1 MNEINSFTFYKN
13 YYELLD
19 NLPKEDKYI
28 MLEAI
33 VDYVFKDKEPILDGL
48 NKAIWNNLKMPID
61 TSKNNSLRS
70 IGKGAPKGNK
80 NAEKN
85 KPKTNQKQ
93 TKNKPKTN
101 RKGNRKQ
108 TNNISTFLFLIS
120 NFNYL
125 DKGLLR
131 EKIEEWLTYKE
142 ERNEIYKETGLKSL
156 LKQIENNCR
165 TYGEEAVIELI
176 DECMAKNWK
185 GIIWEK
191 LKDREKLPDWWD
203 KTNKDFKEELT
214 DEERR
219 ELEAIKNGTYRA

>member
-19 NLPKEDKYI
+19 NLPKEDKYT

-33 VDYVFKDKEPILDGL
+33 VDYVFKDKEPELEGL

-80 NAEKN
+80 NAK
-85 KPKTNQKQ
+85 KTNQKQ

-101 RKGNRKQ
+101 QKGNRKQ

-125 DKGLLR
+125 DRELLR
-131 EKIEEWLTYKE
+131 GKIEEWLTYKE

-156 LKQIENNCR
+156 LKQIENNCKA
-165 TYGEEAVIELI
+165 YGEKAVIELI

-191 LKDREKLPDWWD
+191 LKDREKLPSWWN
-203 KTNKDFKEELT
+203 KTNKDFEEEVD
-214 DEERR
+214 DEIRAKA
-219 ELEAIKNGTYRA
+219 EAIRNGTYEP

>member
-1 MNEINSFTFYKN
+1 M
-13 YYELLD
+13 
-19 NLPKEDKYI
+19 
-28 MLEAI
+28 
-33 VDYVFKDKEPILDGL
+33 
-48 NKAIWNNLKMPID
+48 
-61 TSKNNSLRS
+61 
-70 IGKGAPKGNK
+70 
-80 NAEKN
+80 
-85 KPKTNQKQ
+85 
-93 TKNKPKTN
+93 
-101 RKGNRKQ
+101 
-108 TNNISTFLFLIS
+108 
-120 NFNYL
+120 
-125 DKGLLR
+125 LR

>member
-85 KPKTNQKQ
+85 KPKTN
-93 TKNKPKTN
+93 
-101 RKGNRKQ
+101 RKQ
-108 TNNISTFLFLIS
+108 T
-120 NFNYL
+120 
-125 DKGLLR
+125 
-131 EKIEEWLTYKE
+131 
-142 ERNEIYKETGLKSL
+142 ERNMRKQFLKKRSQGET
-156 LKQIENNCR
+156 
-165 TYGEEAVIELI
+165 
-176 DECMAKNWK
+176 
-185 GIIWEK
+185 
-191 LKDREKLPDWWD
+191 
-203 KTNKDFKEELT
+203 
-214 DEERR
+214 
-219 ELEAIKNGTYRA
+219 